1 MVAKT
6 VIHKFSEILVI
17 FPHAYQKLSTY
28 LLFDV
33 CFFFLFF
40 SQPLL
45 QKKKKK
51 WVSANELNF
60 ILHAFWA
67 CSSWWDT

>member
-51 WVSANELNF
+51 
-60 ILHAFWA
+60 
-67 CSSWWDT
+67 